1 MLEERAEGI
10 LSAVPPAGDTLPS
23 HNLHVSERQF
33 MCHKASVIAVLSNAG
48 LEILSTKLGWS
59 QLTVLRVHTGAGTAD
74 HTCGRWSRQT
84 KHVRM
89 SCGRE
94 ANCCQCTGE
103 LVDFGAKPA
112 CSVSRSSWEWI
123 KYSGHEEQARAGQW
137 SRTCVCDHL
146 PSEWLTEMR
155 KSSPDAIAHG
165 RYRNNPILVFC
176 WSFTQKN
183 ALKHWR

>member
-33 MCHKASVIAVLSNAG
+33 MCHKASAIAVLSNAG
-48 LEILSTKLGWS
+48 LEIFSTKPGWS
-59 QLTVLRVHTGAGTAD
+59 RLTALRVHTGAGTAN
-74 HTCGRWSRQT
+74 HTRGRWSRQT
-84 KHVRM
+84 ERVQM

-94 ANCCQCTGE
+94 ANCCRRTGE

-123 KYSGHEEQARAGQW
+123 KYSGHEEHAEAGQG

-146 PSEWLTEMR
+146 PSDRDEEEPSGCC
-155 KSSPDAIAHG
+155 SSWQ
-165 RYRNNPILVFC
+165 V
-176 WSFTQKN
+176 
-183 ALKHWR
+183 